1 MPTPP
6 GRDHRRAPGSD
17 TGGTAPGGQGRP
29 DLPGLRLG
37 WLAMRSSGEKFTADD
52 QLPAWC
58 MRPVPEANP
67 ADPAAPEVARHSV
80 HEPASAFH
88 LNLSIMERPRP
99 RGLLCTAHRIR
110 SRPSRGHRPLYETSD
125 HDRHEHSVQVIGRYV
140 WRRPP
145 VFSTRTRR
153 GLPCVRGRS
162 TRPPN
167 SPVTAPYPG
176 LPRLPPVRDIA
187 ATQSPMSS
195 ARTRHSPTSRPTS
208 RPSEWPCKS
217 AH

>member
-1 MPTPP
+1 MAVAVTHSWRHAVRFPQC
-6 GRDHRRAPGSD
+6 DID
-17 TGGTAPGGQGRP
+17 TGGCMLGDRGGGAPTG
-29 DLPGLRLG
+29 
-37 WLAMRSSGEKFTADD
+37 SG
-52 QLPAWC
+52 
-58 MRPVPEANP
+58 P
-67 ADPAAPEVARHSV
+67 ADPEVAWHSV

-88 LNLSIMERPRP
+88 LNPPIMERPRP

-153 GLPCVRGRS
+153 GLPSVRCRA

-167 SPVTAPYPG
+167 SPVTAPFPG

-195 ARTRHSPTSRPTS
+195 ACTRHSPTS